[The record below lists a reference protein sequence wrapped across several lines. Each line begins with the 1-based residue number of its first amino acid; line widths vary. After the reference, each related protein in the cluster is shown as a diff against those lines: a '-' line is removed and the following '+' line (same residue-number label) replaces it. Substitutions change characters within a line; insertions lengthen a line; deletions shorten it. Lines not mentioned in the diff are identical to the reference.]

1 MSMKP
6 TPSTPDPSQPD
17 PLPATDVHGLRELP
31 GVHVEG
37 YSLQLR
43 DKDGFVGDQASQTAF
58 RELLERWRK
67 RRRKNGVDP
76 LGDMHSRDLSKKE
89 LDRVLGAK
97 KASEAGDVMHGVIE
111 EFTEELA
118 SVIQRFLRQPSWHK
132 VERIVI
138 GGGFP
143 ESDVGERAVLQ
154 TAAILEELGLHVQM
168 GRLSHNV
175 DDGGLIGWVHLTPP
189 ALLRKYDAIL
199 AVDIGGTN
207 VRCGIVQTRFRKTQD
222 FSRARVVRREKWR
235 HADESPNRS
244 LMVEHIADMLMDM
257 VRYSERK
264 KIRLAPFIGIGCPGL
279 IRPDGSIARGAQNL
293 PGDWESH
300 AFHLPTAVWRRM
312 LTLGAD
318 PMLVLMHND
327 AVVQGLSELPFMR
340 DVKHWGV
347 LTIGTGLG
355 NVSFTNVPLPEEL
368 TPKGGKGA
376 KASKKAKDE
385 KAEKAEKDS
394 TGKKSAKKSAE
405 KAVKKA

>member
-1 MSMKP
+1 MRRGACRAHYRFMKSSPPKASMP
-6 TPSTPDPSQPD
+6 GTDQPD
-17 PLPATDVHGLRELP
+17 SLPSTDVHGLRDLP

-67 RRRKNGVDP
+67 RRRKKGKDP
-76 LGDMHSRDLSKKE
+76 LGDLHSRDLSKKE

-118 SVIQRFLRQPSWHK
+118 SVIQRFLRQPSWNK

-154 TAAILEELGLHVQM
+154 TAAILEEQGLHVQM

-207 VRCGIVQTRFRKTQD
+207 VRCGIVKTRFRKASD
-222 FSRARVVRREKWR
+222 FSRAEVVRREKWR
-235 HADESPNRS
+235 HADEGPNRS

-264 KIRLAPFIGIGCPGL
+264 QIRLAPFIGIGCPGL

-355 NVSFTNVPLPEEL
+355 NVSFTNTPTPQEL
-368 TPKGGKGA
+368 
-376 KASKKAKDE
+376 
-385 KAEKAEKDS
+385 
-394 TGKKSAKKSAE
+394 
-405 KAVKKA
+405 KAVKKKTEKPSERKKPKAGASRG

>member
-1 MSMKP
+1 MKSSSP
-6 TPSTPDPSQPD
+6 ASAD
-17 PLPATDVHGLRELP
+17 PLPAADVHGLRELP
-31 GVHVEG
+31 GVRVEG

-67 RRRKNGVDP
+67 RRRKNGKDP
-76 LGDMHSRDLSKKE
+76 LGKLHSRELSKKV
-89 LDRVLGAK
+89 LDQVLSAK
-97 KASEAGDVMHGVIE
+97 KGSEASDVMEGVIE

-118 SVIQRFLRQPSWHK
+118 EVVQRFLRQPSWQK

-154 TAAILEELGLHVQM
+154 TAAILEDLGLHVQL

-175 DDGGLIGWVHLTPP
+175 DDGGLIGWVHLAPP
-189 ALLRKYDAIL
+189 AMLRRYDAIL

-207 VRCGIVQTRFRKTQD
+207 VRCGIVKTRWQKAHD
-222 FSRARVVRREKWR
+222 FSRAGVVRREKWR
-235 HADESPNRS
+235 HADDGPNRS
-244 LMVEHIADMLMDM
+244 LMVERISDMLMDM
-257 VRYSERK
+257 VSYSERK
-264 KIRLAPFIGIGCPGL
+264 GIRLAPFVGIGCPGL

-312 LTLGAD
+312 LALGSD

-355 NVSFTNVPLPEEL
+355 NVSFTNTDTTGSAVSV
-368 TPKGGKGA
+368 KAGKRR
-376 KASKKAKDE
+376 
-385 KAEKAEKDS
+385 
-394 TGKKSAKKSAE
+394 
-405 KAVKKA
+405 